1 MTWSII
7 ARDKST
13 GAFGIAVATKFFA
26 AGARVPF
33 IAAGVGA
40 VATQALINPFYGSK
54 GLQLLR
60 AGMTADAIV
69 KALVADD
76 PGRDHRQVHVMDASG
91 LSVTHTGAACIDWNG
106 HLAGDTFSVA
116 GNMLAGAQVLDATVA
131 AYVAGESMPF
141 ARRLIAAM
149 RAGEAAGGD
158 KRGKQSAALLIYGE
172 DDWSDLDLRVD
183 DHPEPLAELERL
195 EGVSR
200 ERWTIFRRF
209 LPSRRDPVGVTDRTV
224 IEREIARELAAGDRR

>member
-7 ARDKST
+7 ARDKAT

-26 AGARVPF
+26 VGARVPF

-54 GLQLLR
+54 GLQLLH

-76 PGRDHRQVHVMDASG
+76 PGRDHRQMHVMDASG
-91 LSVTHTGAACIDWNG
+91 LSAAHTGAACIDWNG
-106 HLAGDTFSVA
+106 HLAGDTFSIA
-116 GNMLAGAQVLDATVA
+116 GNMLAGAKVLDATVA

-158 KRGKQSAALLIYGE
+158 KRRVIADANARYFGAIL
-172 DDWSDLDLRVD
+172 DDRTLTPG
-183 DHPEPLAELERL
+183 DHP
-195 EGVSR
+195 
-200 ERWTIFRRF
+200 RF
-209 LPSRRDPVGVTDRTV
+209 GPTSFDQWLNQATP
-224 IEREIARELAAGDRR
+224 AH

>member
-1 MTWSII
+1 WSII
-7 ARDKST
+7 ARDKAT

-91 LSVTHTGAACIDWNG
+91 LSGAHTGAACIDWNG
-106 HLAGDTFSVA
+106 HLAGDTFSIA
-116 GNMLAGAQVLDATVA
+116 GNMLADAQVLDATVA

-149 RAGEAAGGD
+149 RAGEAAGGGI
-158 KRGKQSAALLIYGE
+158 RRKQTAALPISGEYGWTDIE
-172 DDWSDLDLRVD
+172 LRVD
-183 DHPEPLAELERL
+183 DDTEPLAELERL

>member
-7 ARDKST
+7 ARDKAT

-26 AGARVPF
+26 VGARVPF

-40 VATQALINPFYGSK
+40 IATQALINPFYGSK
-54 GLQLLR
+54 GLQLLH
-60 AGMTADAIV
+60 AGMPADVIL

-91 LSVTHTGAACIDWNG
+91 LSAVHTGAACIDWNG
-106 HLAGDTFSVA
+106 HLAG
-116 GNMLAGAQVLDATVA
+116 
-131 AYVAGESMPF
+131 ESIPF

-172 DDWSDLDLRVD
+172 DEWSDLDLRVD
-183 DHPEPLAELERL
+183 DHPEPLAELARL

-209 LPSRRDPVGVTDRTV
+209 LPSRRDPVGVTDRSV
-224 IEREIARELAAGDRR
+224 I